1 MNTSGIT
8 DIAEIVVLPG
18 NISHITARKG
28 AEVSLESA
36 RRLIKTLEQL
46 SNQDIPYRA
55 GMFDLTNI
63 TYINQEARDY
73 LTSGDDTGGQ
83 IVGAAIISTSFLGK
97 TIGNMFL
104 SLGNPSFCPIKYFDS
119 PIRAEHWL
127 RTLMREAMEQDG
139 FTRKVA

>member
-1 MNTSGIT
+1 MNANGIT
-8 DIAEIVVLPG
+8 DIAEIIVLPG
-18 NISHITARKG
+18 NISHVTIRKG

-36 RRLIKTLEQL
+36 KRLIQTLEEL
-46 SNQDIPYRA
+46 SNQEVPYRA
-55 GMFDLTNI
+55 GMFDISNI
-63 TYINQEARDY
+63 TYIDQEAREH
-73 LTSGDDTGGQ
+73 LASGKGVNGQ

-104 SLGNPSFCPIKYFDS
+104 SLSDPSIYATKYFDS

-139 FTRKVA
+139 FRRKVA